1 MKLKAFF
8 FPLLVL
14 MILAGCS
21 SSGDRY
27 DIKDDV
33 APNAPISVE
42 HIEDA
47 HPQYEPYSRGGNKD
61 YTLRGQ
67 KYQIVKNTD
76 GFKEQGQASWYGKK
90 FHGHLTSN
98 GEIYDMY
105 SMSAAH
111 KTLPIPSYVK
121 VTNLDNNKT
130 AIVRVNDRGPFH
142 AGRIIDLSYA
152 AAYKLDVIKTGT
164 ANVAI
169 EVIKVDKPLTN
180 VVKKSDPRYI
190 IQVASSQNEERVR
203 TLSQNLGQ
211 SLSVQSFIDSDNGS
225 HRAVLGPFTDYTLT
239 QETLERVKSL
249 GYETAFIK
257 KYQVAQ

>member
-1 MKLKAFF
+1 M
-8 FPLLVL
+8 
-14 MILAGCS
+14 
-21 SSGDRY
+21 
-27 DIKDDV
+27 
-33 APNAPISVE
+33 
-42 HIEDA
+42 
-47 HPQYEPYSRGGNKD
+47 
-61 YTLRGQ
+61 
-67 KYQIVKNTD
+67 
-76 GFKEQGQASWYGKK
+76 
-90 FHGHLTSN
+90 
-98 GEIYDMY
+98 
-105 SMSAAH
+105 
-111 KTLPIPSYVK
+111 
-121 VTNLDNNKT
+121 
-130 AIVRVNDRGPFH
+130 
-142 AGRIIDLSYA
+142 
-152 AAYKLDVIKTGT
+152 IKTGT